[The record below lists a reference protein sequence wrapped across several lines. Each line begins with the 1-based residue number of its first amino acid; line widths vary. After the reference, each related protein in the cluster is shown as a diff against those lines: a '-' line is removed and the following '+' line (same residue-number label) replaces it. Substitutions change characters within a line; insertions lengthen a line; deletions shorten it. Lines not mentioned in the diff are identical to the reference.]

1 MLARFRPLII
11 AVTVASTLLAPL
23 VSAAVSKAVSA
34 SNKVENANSLLWKI
48 EKKGMPPSWLY
59 GTAHV
64 GDPRVTQ
71 LSPKT
76 EAAFADSKKVVTEI
90 RLDFGMMM
98 EMGKRMLTAEPSLE
112 QIIDKE
118 HYQKLLPALA
128 ARGYPEVAT
137 AKLKP
142 WGAAMLLMTP
152 VRQPGQMPLDLLF
165 AKMAIE
171 GQKDYSG
178 LETLDEQLGLFETIP
193 EAKQIELLYAVL
205 DQQAEMET
213 SYQKVLDL
221 YLKQDINA
229 LAEYAEQDDFKMPD
243 QAWFRQWRAQLLD
256 ARNPRMAERL
266 ADKLKE
272 GNAFIAVG
280 ALHLPGKTGLIQS
293 LRQQG
298 YRVSPVK

>member
-1 MLARFRPLII
+1 MLARFRPLIV
-11 AVTVASTLLAPL
+11 AVAVATTLLAPH
-23 VSAAVSKAVSA
+23 VSAAANKASA
-34 SNKVENANSLLWKI
+34 SAKVENSNSLLWKI
-48 EKKGMPPSWLY
+48 EKKGTPNSWLY

-76 EAAFADSKKVVTEI
+76 EAAFSDAKHVVTEI

-98 EMGKRMLTAEPSLE
+98 EMGKRMLTPEPSLA
-112 QIIDKE
+112 QKIDTE
-118 HYQKLLPALA
+118 HYQKLLPALE

-152 VRQPGQMPLDLLF
+152 VRQSGQMPLDLLF

-171 GQKDYSG
+171 GQKEYTG
-178 LETLDEQLGLFETIP
+178 LETLDEQLSLFENIP
-193 EAKQIELLYAVL
+193 EAKQIELLYTVL
-205 DQQAEMET
+205 DQQEAMQQ
-213 SYQKVLDL
+213 SYQQILDL
-221 YLKQDINA
+221 YLKQDING
-229 LAEYAEQDDFKMPD
+229 LAAFAEQDDIKMAD
-243 QAWFRQWRAQLLD
+243 QAWYKQWRFQLLE

-266 ADKLKE
+266 ADKLKD

-280 ALHLPGKTGLIQS
+280 ALHLPGKMGLIQS

>member
-1 MLARFRPLII
+1 MFARFRPLII
-11 AVTVASTLLAPL
+11 AVAVATSLLAPSFA
-23 VSAAVSKAVSA
+23 SAAVTKTASAAVKA
-34 SNKVENANSLLWKI
+34 ENSLLWKI
-48 EKKGMPPSWLY
+48 EKKGTPVSWLY

-71 LSPKT
+71 LSPKA
-76 EAAFADSKKVVTEI
+76 EAAFESSAKVVTEI

-98 EMGKRMLTAEPSLE
+98 EMGKRMLTPEPSLA
-112 QIIDKE
+112 QKIDAA
-118 HYQKLLPALA
+118 HYQKLLPAME

-142 WGAAMLLMTP
+142 WGAAMLMMVP
-152 VRQPGQMPLDLLF
+152 VHKPGQMPLDLLF

-178 LETLDEQLGLFETIP
+178 LETLDEQLGLFETMP
-193 EAKQIELLYAVL
+193 EEKQIELLYAVL
-205 DQQAEMET
+205 DQQNQLT
-213 SYQKVLDL
+213 QSYQKILEL

-229 LAEYAEQDDFKMPD
+229 LADFAAQDDIKMAD
-243 QAWFRQWRAQLLD
+243 QAWMKQWRFQLLE

-266 ADKLKE
+266 SDKLKE
-272 GNAFIAVG
+272 GKVFIAVG

-298 YRVSPVK
+298 YQVTPVK

>member
-1 MLARFRPLII
+1 MFARFRPLIV
-11 AVTVASTLLAPL
+11 AVAVATTLLAPH
-23 VSAAVSKAVSA
+23 VSAAANKASA
-34 SNKVENANSLLWKI
+34 SAKVENANSLLWKI
-48 EKKGMPPSWLY
+48 EKKGTPNSWLF

-76 EAAFADSKKVVTEI
+76 EAAFSDAKQVVTEI

-98 EMGKRMLTAEPSLE
+98 EMGKRMLTPEPSLA
-112 QIIDKE
+112 QKIDTE
-118 HYQKLLPALA
+118 HYQKLLPALEV
-128 ARGYPEVAT
+128 RGYPEVAT

-152 VRQPGQMPLDLLF
+152 IRQAGQMPLDLLF

-171 GQKDYSG
+171 GQKEYTG
-178 LETLDEQLGLFETIP
+178 LETLDEQLSLFENIP
-193 EAKQIELLYAVL
+193 EEKQIELLYTVL
-205 DQQAEMET
+205 DQQAAMQQ
-213 SYQKVLDL
+213 SYQQILDL
-221 YLKQDINA
+221 YLKQDING
-229 LAEYAEQDDFKMPD
+229 LAAFAEQDDIKMGD
-243 QAWFRQWRAQLLD
+243 QAWYSQWRFQLLE

-298 YRVSPVK
+298 YRVSPVR